1 MDHADKAA
9 KPKKRRTGQIV
20 FLCILLLLLAVL
32 GGVVWRYRAG
42 LAILID
48 NFGKSSEQVSAER
61 EDYEKK
67 TQALLDKLSGGGITL
82 AALSEADR
90 ARLKNGEITPAE
102 AVAIIMGLAG
112 STAAESTAAPTEPPS
127 PGVTTVPAETTAPA
141 GTTVPAETTAP
152 AGTTVPAET
161 TAPAAT
167 TAPVTPVGP
176 ATSDAT
182 TEVTVTAPATSTA
195 RSVEDVISEI
205 YLLRAEFL
213 NKIDLMIADGTAEV
227 EATPKEKRTL
237 TFKIELMNRYMDR
250 GNALEKECDAR
261 MELLLAE
268 LETALRQSGGD
279 LSLIDEVRALY
290 AQEKKLYKA
299 ELYQKYT

>member
-112 STAAESTAAPTEPPS
+112 STAAESTAAPTEPSAPDA
-127 PGVTTVPAETTAPA
+127 TTVPAETTS
-141 GTTVPAETTAP
+141 P

-227 EATPKEKRTL
+227 EATPKEKRTF

-261 MELLLAE
+261 MELLLSE

>member
-1 MDHADKAA
+1 MDHADKTA

-112 STAAESTAAPTEPPS
+112 STAAESTAAPTES
-127 PGVTTVPAETTAPA
+127 PAPA

-261 MELLLAE
+261 MELLLSE

>member
-127 PGVTTVPAETTAPA
+127 PSV
-141 GTTVPAETTAP
+141 
-152 AGTTVPAET
+152 TTVPAET

-182 TEVTVTAPATSTA
+182 TEVTVTAPATSAA

-261 MELLLAE
+261 MELLLSE

>member
-20 FLCILLLLLAVL
+20 FLLLLLAVL

-112 STAAESTAAPTEPPS
+112 STAAESTAAPTEP
-127 PGVTTVPAETTAPA
+127 AAPDA
-141 GTTVPAETTAP
+141 
-152 AGTTVPAET
+152 TTVPAET

-261 MELLLAE
+261 MELLLSE

>member
-1 MDHADKAA
+1 MEHADKAA
-9 KPKKRRTGQIV
+9 KPKKRRTGLIV

-32 GGVVWRYRAG
+32 GGVLWRYRAG

-67 TQALLDKLSGGGITL
+67 TQELLDKLSGGGITL
-82 AALSEADR
+82 AALSEEDR

-112 STAAESTAAPTEPPS
+112 STAEESTAAPTAPIAPD
-127 PGVTTVPAETTAPA
+127 ATTAPA
-141 GTTVPAETTAP
+141 EMTTPVETTVSDKMTQ
-152 AGTTVPAET
+152 
-161 TAPAAT
+161 PAAT
-167 TAPVTPVGP
+167 TAPVTPAGP
-176 ATSDAT
+176 ATSDTTAAT
-182 TEVTVTAPATSTA
+182 TAPAPATSAA
-195 RSVEDVISEI
+195 RAVEDVISEI

-261 MELLLAE
+261 MEQLLAE
-268 LETALRQSGGD
+268 LEAALRQSGGD

>member
-1 MDHADKAA
+1 MEHADKAA
-9 KPKKRRTGQIV
+9 KPKKRRTGLIV

-32 GGVVWRYRAG
+32 GGVLWRYRAG

-67 TQALLDKLSGGGITL
+67 TQELLDKLSGGGITL
-82 AALSEADR
+82 AALSEEDR

-112 STAAESTAAPTEPPS
+112 STAEESTAAPTAPIAPDA
-127 PGVTTVPAETTAPA
+127 TTAPAETTTPVE
-141 GTTVPAETTAP
+141 TTVSDKMTQ
-152 AGTTVPAET
+152 
-161 TAPAAT
+161 PAAT
-167 TAPVTPVGP
+167 TAPVTPAGP
-176 ATSDAT
+176 ATSDTTAAT
-182 TEVTVTAPATSTA
+182 TAPAPATSAA
-195 RSVEDVISEI
+195 RAVEDVISEI

-261 MELLLAE
+261 MEQLLAE
-268 LETALRQSGGD
+268 LEAALRQSGGD

>member
-141 GTTVPAETTAP
+141 GTTVPAETTQ
-152 AGTTVPAET
+152 
-161 TAPAAT
+161 PAAT

-261 MELLLAE
+261 MELLLVE

>member
-1 MDHADKAA
+1 MDHADKTA

-112 STAAESTAAPTEPPS
+112 STAAESTAAPTEPP
-127 PGVTTVPAETTAPA
+127 
-141 GTTVPAETTAP
+141 AP

-261 MELLLAE
+261 MELLLSE

>member
-112 STAAESTAAPTEPPS
+112 STAAESTAAPTEPPA
-127 PGVTTVPAETTAPA
+127 PDATTVPAETTAPA
-141 GTTVPAETTAP
+141 A
-152 AGTTVPAET
+152 TTVPAET

>member
-112 STAAESTAAPTEPPS
+112 STAAESTAAPTEPP
-127 PGVTTVPAETTAPA
+127 APDA
-141 GTTVPAETTAP
+141 TTVPAETTAP

-261 MELLLAE
+261 MELLLSE

>member
-67 TQALLDKLSGGGITL
+67 TQVLLDKLSGGGITL

-127 PGVTTVPAETTAPA
+127 PGVTTVPAETTAL
-141 GTTVPAETTAP
+141 
-152 AGTTVPAET
+152 
-161 TAPAAT
+161 AAT

>member
-102 AVAIIMGLAG
+102 AVAIIRGLAG

-127 PGVTTVPAETTAPA
+127 PSV
-141 GTTVPAETTAP
+141 TTVPAETTAP

-182 TEVTVTAPATSTA
+182 TEVTVTAPATSAA

-261 MELLLAE
+261 MELLLSE

>member
-112 STAAESTAAPTEPPS
+112 STAAESTAAPTEPPA
-127 PGVTTVPAETTAPA
+127 PDATTVPAETTAPA
-141 GTTVPAETTAP
+141 GTTVPAETTS
-152 AGTTVPAET
+152 
-161 TAPAAT
+161 PAAT

>member
-67 TQALLDKLSGGGITL
+67 TQVLLDKLSGGGITL

-112 STAAESTAAPTEPPS
+112 STAAESTAAPTEPP
-127 PGVTTVPAETTAPA
+127 APDA
-141 GTTVPAETTAP
+141 
-152 AGTTVPAET
+152 TTVPAET

-261 MELLLAE
+261 MELLLSE

>member
-112 STAAESTAAPTEPPS
+112 STAAESTAAPTEPP
-127 PGVTTVPAETTAPA
+127 APA

-195 RSVEDVISEI
+195 RPVEDVISEI

-261 MELLLAE
+261 MELLLSE

>member
-1 MDHADKAA
+1 MDHADKTA

-112 STAAESTAAPTEPPS
+112 STAAESTAAPTEPP
-127 PGVTTVPAETTAPA
+127 
-141 GTTVPAETTAP
+141 AP

-176 ATSDAT
+176 ATSDTT

-261 MELLLAE
+261 MELLLSE

>member
-1 MDHADKAA
+1 MEHADKAA
-9 KPKKRRTGQIV
+9 KPKKRRTGLIV

-32 GGVVWRYRAG
+32 GGVLWRYRAG

-67 TQALLDKLSGGGITL
+67 TQELLDKLSGGGITL
-82 AALSEADR
+82 AALSEEDR

-112 STAAESTAAPTEPPS
+112 STAEESTAAPTAPIAPDA
-127 PGVTTVPAETTAPA
+127 TTAPAETTTPVE
-141 GTTVPAETTAP
+141 TTVSDKMTQ
-152 AGTTVPAET
+152 
-161 TAPAAT
+161 PAAT
-167 TAPVTPVGP
+167 TAPVTPAGP
-176 ATSDAT
+176 ATSDTTAAT
-182 TEVTVTAPATSTA
+182 TAPAPATSAA
-195 RSVEDVISEI
+195 RAVEDVISEI

-261 MELLLAE
+261 MEQLLAE
-268 LETALRQSGGD
+268 LEAALRQNGGD

>member
-67 TQALLDKLSGGGITL
+67 TQVLLDKLSGGGITL

-152 AGTTVPAET
+152 A
-161 TAPAAT
+161 AT

-195 RSVEDVISEI
+195 RPVEDVISEI

-261 MELLLAE
+261 MELLLSE

>member
-152 AGTTVPAET
+152 A
-161 TAPAAT
+161 AT

-261 MELLLAE
+261 MELLLVE

-279 LSLIDEVRALY
+279 LSLIDEIRALS

>member
-112 STAAESTAAPTEPPS
+112 STAAESTAAPTEPP
-127 PGVTTVPAETTAPA
+127 
-141 GTTVPAETTAP
+141 AP

-261 MELLLAE
+261 MELLLSE

>member
-1 MDHADKAA
+1 MDHADKAP

-127 PGVTTVPAETTAPA
+127 PSV
-141 GTTVPAETTAP
+141 TTVPAETTAP

-182 TEVTVTAPATSTA
+182 TEVTVTAPATSAA

-261 MELLLAE
+261 MELLLSE

>member
-112 STAAESTAAPTEPPS
+112 SAAAESTAAPTEPPS
-127 PGVTTVPAETTAPA
+127 PGV
-141 GTTVPAETTAP
+141 TTVPAETTAP

-182 TEVTVTAPATSTA
+182 TEVTVTAPATSAA

>member
-112 STAAESTAAPTEPPS
+112 STAAESTAAPTEPSAPDA
-127 PGVTTVPAETTAPA
+127 TTVPAETTS
-141 GTTVPAETTAP
+141 P

-161 TAPAAT
+161 TAPAAP

-176 ATSDAT
+176 APSDAP

-261 MELLLAE
+261 MELLLSE

>member
-112 STAAESTAAPTEPPS
+112 STAAESTAAPTEPPA
-127 PGVTTVPAETTAPA
+127 PDATTVH
-141 GTTVPAETTAP
+141 AETTAP

-261 MELLLAE
+261 MELLLSE

>member
-9 KPKKRRTGQIV
+9 KPKKRRTGLVV

-32 GGVVWRYRAG
+32 GGVLWRYRAG

-82 AALSEADR
+82 AALSEEDR

-112 STAAESTAAPTEPPS
+112 STAADTTAAPTEPT
-127 PGVTTVPAETTAPA
+127 VTD
-141 GTTVPAETTAP
+141 GTTVPA
-152 AGTTVPAET
+152 GTTQPD
-161 TAPAAT
+161 AT

-176 ATSDAT
+176 ATSDT
-182 TEVTVTAPATSTA
+182 TAAPTTTAPASEA
-195 RSVEDVISEI
+195 VRSVEDVISEI

-227 EATPKEKRTL
+227 KATPKEERTL

-250 GNALEKECDAR
+250 GEALEKECDAR
-261 MELLLAE
+261 MEQLLAE

-290 AQEKKLYKA
+290 AQEKKLYKS
-299 ELYQKYT
+299 ELYQKYS

>member
-112 STAAESTAAPTEPPS
+112 STAAESTAAPTEPP
-127 PGVTTVPAETTAPA
+127 APDA
-141 GTTVPAETTAP
+141 
-152 AGTTVPAET
+152 TTVPAET

-261 MELLLAE
+261 MELLLSE

>member
-1 MDHADKAA
+1 MDHADKEA

-127 PGVTTVPAETTAPA
+127 PGVTTVPAETT
-141 GTTVPAETTAP
+141 VP

-182 TEVTVTAPATSTA
+182 TEVTVTAPATSAA

>member
-102 AVAIIMGLAG
+102 AVAIIMGLTG
-112 STAAESTAAPTEPPS
+112 STAAESTAAPTEPSAPDA
-127 PGVTTVPAETTAPA
+127 TTVPAETTSPA
-141 GTTVPAETTAP
+141 GTTVPAETTS
-152 AGTTVPAET
+152 
-161 TAPAAT
+161 PAAT

-195 RSVEDVISEI
+195 RPVEDVISEI

-261 MELLLAE
+261 MELLLSE

>member
-141 GTTVPAETTAP
+141 
-152 AGTTVPAET
+152 
-161 TAPAAT
+161 AT

-195 RSVEDVISEI
+195 RPVEDVISEI

-261 MELLLAE
+261 MELLLSE

>member
-112 STAAESTAAPTEPPS
+112 STAAESTAAPTEPPA
-127 PGVTTVPAETTAPA
+127 PDATTVPAEI
-141 GTTVPAETTAP
+141 TAP

>member
-102 AVAIIMGLAG
+102 VVAIIMGLAG

-127 PGVTTVPAETTAPA
+127 PGVTTV
-141 GTTVPAETTAP
+141 P

-182 TEVTVTAPATSTA
+182 TEVTVTAPATSAA
-195 RSVEDVISEI
+195 RPVEDVISEI

>member
-1 MDHADKAA
+1 MEHADKAA
-9 KPKKRRTGQIV
+9 KPKKRRTGLIV
-20 FLCILLLLLAVL
+20 FLRILLLLLAVL
-32 GGVVWRYRAG
+32 GGVLWRYRAG

-67 TQALLDKLSGGGITL
+67 TQELLDKLSGGGITL

-112 STAAESTAAPTEPPS
+112 STAEESTAAPTAPIAPDA
-127 PGVTTVPAETTAPA
+127 TTAPAETTTPVE
-141 GTTVPAETTAP
+141 TTVSDKMTQ
-152 AGTTVPAET
+152 
-161 TAPAAT
+161 PAAT
-167 TAPVTPVGP
+167 TAPVTPAGP
-176 ATSDAT
+176 ATSDTTAAT
-182 TEVTVTAPATSTA
+182 TAPAPATSAA
-195 RSVEDVISEI
+195 RAVEDVISEI

-261 MELLLAE
+261 MEQLLAE
-268 LETALRQSGGD
+268 LEAALRQNGGD

>member
-112 STAAESTAAPTEPPS
+112 STAAESTAAPTEPPA
-127 PGVTTVPAETTAPA
+127 PDATTVPAETTAPDA
-141 GTTVPAETTAP
+141 
-152 AGTTVPAET
+152 TTVPAET

-261 MELLLAE
+261 MELLLSE

>member
-141 GTTVPAETTAP
+141 GTTVPAETTQ
-152 AGTTVPAET
+152 
-161 TAPAAT
+161 PAAT

>member
-112 STAAESTAAPTEPPS
+112 STAAESTAAPTEPSAPDA
-127 PGVTTVPAETTAPA
+127 TTVPAETTSPA
-141 GTTVPAETTAP
+141 GTTVPAETP
-152 AGTTVPAET
+152 
-161 TAPAAT
+161 APAAT

-261 MELLLAE
+261 MELLLSE

>member
-67 TQALLDKLSGGGITL
+67 TQVLLDKLSGGGITL

-127 PGVTTVPAETTAPA
+127 PGV
-141 GTTVPAETTAP
+141 
-152 AGTTVPAET
+152 TTVPAET